1 MPLRLCLIGAGHMGR
16 IHAQKLAGMND
27 VTLTSI
33 IDTDPAQATE
43 TARSAGTVGATDYTR
58 ALKDGS
64 QAAVIASPT
73 ETHYPIAR
81 LLLENGIHV
90 FVEKPIAAH
99 PAEARELIVLAK
111 KKGLVLQVGHLERF
125 SPPFRK
131 AETTI
136 RDPLLIEARRT
147 GPFTGRSTDID
158 VVHDLMIHDINLVL
172 SLVKSDITRI
182 DARGTPVLTEKIDV
196 AHARIEFSG
205 GCIATLT
212 ASRVSRMRERV
223 FSVFEEDRYFSLNL
237 AAGQMFSAKKG
248 ANGRMKLHTYQ
259 ALRPDP
265 VHDELKAFVS
275 AVRYGTDVLVNGED
289 GLAALVLANTIQETI
304 ARHFAT
310 EGVSASS

>member
-136 RDPLLIEARRT
+136 RDPLLIEARRI

>member
-16 IHAQKLAGMND
+16 IHAQKLAGMKD
-27 VTLTSI
+27 VTLTCV

-43 TARSAGTVGATDYTR
+43 TARTHGAIGATHYTQ
-58 ALKDGS
+58 ALEDGL

-73 ETHYPIAR
+73 ETHHEVAR
-81 LLLENGIHV
+81 ALLEKGVHV
-90 FVEKPIAAH
+90 FIEKPIAAH
-99 PAEARELIVLAK
+99 PAEARELIALAK

-131 AETTI
+131 AQTAI
-136 RDPLLIEARRT
+136 RAPLFIEARRT

-158 VVHDLMIHDINLVL
+158 VVHDLMIHDINLLL

-196 AHARIEFSG
+196 ATARIEFAG

-223 FSVFEEDRYFSLNL
+223 FAVFEEGRYFSLNL
-237 AAGQMFSAKKG
+237 AAGQMFSAKK
-248 ANGRMKLHTYQ
+248 NEKGRMKLHTYR
-259 ALRPDP
+259 AARPDP
-265 VHDELKAFVS
+265 VHDELKAFVR
-275 AVRYGTDVLVNGED
+275 AVRYGTDVLVDGED
-289 GLAALVLANTIQETI
+289 GLAALVLADTIKETI
-304 ARHFAT
+304 DRHLAT
-310 EGVSASS
+310 DASGRR

>member
-16 IHAQKLAGMND
+16 IHARKLAGMKD
-27 VTLTSI
+27 VNLACV
-33 IDTDPAQATE
+33 IDTDPEQASE
-43 TARSAGTVGATDYTR
+43 TARTYGAVSATQYAR
-58 ALKDGS
+58 ALEDGL

-73 ETHYPIAR
+73 ETHYPVAR

-99 PAEARELIVLAK
+99 PAEARELIALAR

-131 AETTI
+131 AQTTV
-136 RDPLLIEARRT
+136 RDPLLIEARRI

-158 VVHDLMIHDINLVL
+158 VVQDLMIHDINLVL
-172 SLVKSDITRI
+172 SLVKRDITRI

-196 AHARIEFSG
+196 ANARVEFAG

-223 FSVFEEDRYFSLNL
+223 FTIFEEGRYFSLNL
-237 AAGQMFSAKKG
+237 AAGQMFSAEKG
-248 ANGRMKLHTYQ
+248 TSGRMRRRTYQ
-259 ALRPDP
+259 AVQPDP
-265 VHDELKAFVS
+265 VHDELKAFVR
-275 AVRYGTDVLVNGED
+275 AVRYGTEVLVNGED
-289 GLAALVLANTIQETI
+289 GLAALVLAHTIKETI
-304 ARHFAT
+304 ARHLAA
-310 EGVSASS
+310 EDVSGSS

>member
-131 AETTI
+131 AQTAI
-136 RDPLLIEARRT
+136 RAPFFIEARRI

>member
-1 MPLRLCLIGAGHMGR
+1 LRLCLIGAGHMGR

-136 RDPLLIEARRT
+136 RDPLLIEARRI

>member
-1 MPLRLCLIGAGHMGR
+1 MRLCLIGAGHMGR

-81 LLLENGIHV
+81 ALLENGIHV
-90 FVEKPIAAH
+90 FLEKPIAAH

-136 RDPLLIEARRT
+136 RDPLLIEARRI

>member
-131 AETTI
+131 AHTTI
-136 RDPLLIEARRT
+136 RNPLLIEARRI

>member
-1 MPLRLCLIGAGHMGR
+1 MPLRLCLIGAGHMGK
-16 IHAQKLAGMND
+16 IHAQKLAGMKD
-27 VTLTSI
+27 VTLTCV
-33 IDTDPAQATE
+33 IDADPAQASE
-43 TARSAGTVGATDYTR
+43 TARTHGVVGATHYTR
-58 ALKDGS
+58 ALEDGL

-81 LLLENGIHV
+81 ALLENGIHV
-90 FVEKPIAAH
+90 FLEKPIAAH
-99 PAEARELIVLAK
+99 PAEARELIALAK
-111 KKGLVLQVGHLERF
+111 KRGVVLQVGHLERF

-131 AETTI
+131 AHTTI
-136 RDPLLIEARRT
+136 RNPLLIEARRI

-212 ASRVSRMRERV
+212 ASRVSRVRERV
-223 FSVFEEDRYFSLNL
+223 FAVFEEGRYFLLNL

-248 ANGRMKLHTYQ
+248 ANGTMKLHTYQ